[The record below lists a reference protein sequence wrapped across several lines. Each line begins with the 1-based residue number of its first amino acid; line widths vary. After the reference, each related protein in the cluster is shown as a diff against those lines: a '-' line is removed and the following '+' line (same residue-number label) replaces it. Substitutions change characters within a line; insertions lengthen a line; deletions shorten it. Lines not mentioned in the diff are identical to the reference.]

1 MLRQVDVWLM
11 KKIGWMKWY
20 SKMSIIFGIGLLFY
34 LIKLMR

>member
-1 MLRQVDVWLM
+1 MFKKINDWIE

-20 SKMSIIFGIGLLFY
+20 SKMSIIFSIGLLFY